1 MCKSICKYCGKE
13 FSSNSIGGH
22 TSNCKMNPN
31 YANRIAKNKESLKKA
46 TNVYIT
52 HCKEHSKVLEF
63 KRICPK
69 CGKEFV
75 VKGTQSE
82 FDRNKLKRF
91 CSRACANSRNH
102 SEETKQKTANSLK
115 EYYKTHDF
123 PIGFA
128 CYIGNNG
135 NTSRYKTYTCRYCG
149 KDFTMNDD
157 RDITGRTYCSLKC
170 KENWKKEFANLG
182 GYREG
187 SGRGKSGW
195 YKGIYCSSTWE
206 LAYLIYYLDHN
217 LRIERCKEKRS
228 YIFEGKIH
236 NYYPDF
242 VTDNGIIEIK
252 GYSTEQWQAKQEQN
266 PDVITLYKNDMKPYL
281 QYVHDKYTNDIV
293 SLYDNEKPKKPI
305 GKFYAWV
312 HNDIQ
317 NAFIKYNELEEY
329 LNNGWIK
336 GRKNFKN

>member
-1 MCKSICKYCGKE
+1 MSSTILEFKRVCPRCGKE
-13 FSSNSIGGH
+13 FI
-22 TSNCKMNPN
+22 
-31 YANRIAKNKESLKKA
+31 
-46 TNVYIT
+46 
-52 HCKEHSKVLEF
+52 
-63 KRICPK
+63 
-69 CGKEFV
+69 

-82 FDRNKLKRF
+82 FNRGKLKRF
-91 CSRACANSRNH
+91 CSRACANTRDH
-102 SEETKQKTANSLK
+102 SEETKAKIKTSLK
-115 EYYKTHDF
+115 HYNKTHIKVLDESTLKKYHCKYCNNIF
-123 PIGFA
+123 T
-128 CYIGNNG
+128 YYTKRDVSGNN
-135 NTSRYKTYTCRYCG
+135 
-149 KDFTMNDD
+149 
-157 RDITGRTYCSLKC
+157 YCSKAC

-206 LAYLIYYLDHN
+206 LAYLIYHLDHN

-281 QYVHDKYTNDIV
+281 QYVHDNYTNDIV
-293 SLYDNEKPKKPI
+293 SLYDNEKPKKSI

-317 NAFIKYNELEEY
+317 NAFIKSNELEKY